1 MAYASSTT
9 YLLYLQDYRRDSIAL
24 NQKSLHV
31 GLYNYKGKQIELFHR
46 KWFNCGEVNRTWVED
61 FVKYLRLVLVY
72 KLCSKFS
79 NNFRTLKYTKSYRKL
94 TVFDVA
100 YQQRI

>member
-24 NQKSLHV
+24 NQKRLHV

-46 KWFNCGEVNRTWVED
+46 KWFNCG
-61 FVKYLRLVLVY
+61 
-72 KLCSKFS
+72 
-79 NNFRTLKYTKSYRKL
+79 
-94 TVFDVA
+94 
-100 YQQRI
+100 